1 MFKRALKYLRY
12 YWFRHGLL
20 ILALVLLVALPIGVQ
35 LIMKWSQEEFLKR
48 AEGSSVLIGAR
59 GQEADLVLNSLYFI
73 PKEIQSLPYA
83 ALDEIDAYQRGYG
96 IPIATGFS
104 SNSFPIVGTNI
115 DYFKYREIGLAQG
128 HYFSFIGDCVVG
140 SRVAGELGLQVGD
153 TLSSSPANYF
163 DFAGTYP
170 LNMIV
175 TGILENKNTPDD
187 RALFV
192 DIKTHWVLMGIG
204 HGHEDLDEVSD
215 PTVFISEDENIAN
228 AKLRMNA
235 QVSEANREE
244 FHFHG
249 DMGGFPMTSVLFVS
263 NSLKDEIIFQG
274 KIEEERKDLD
284 IIVPR
289 QMVSQ
294 LLTRIFKIGN
304 LLKST
309 IYIISVVCVLL
320 FALFIQFILQSRKG
334 EFQTLYELGNS
345 KTDIVK
351 QVVFEYLMLLAIA
364 GVILTVVLITLIY
377 YKLDVLQ
384 LIFRE
389 I

>member
-35 LIMKWSQEEFLKR
+35 LIMNWSQEEFLKR
-48 AEGSSVLIGAR
+48 AEASSVLIGAR

-83 ALDEIDAYQRGYG
+83 ALDEIDAYQSGYG
-96 IPIATGFS
+96 IPLATGFS

-115 DYFKYREIGLAQG
+115 DYFNYREIELAQG

-140 SRVAGELGLQVGD
+140 SRVAYDLDLQVGD

-170 LNMIV
+170 LKMII
-175 TGILENKNTPDD
+175 TGILENKNSPDD
-187 RALFV
+187 QALFV

-204 HGHEDLDEVSD
+204 HGHQDLDEVSD
-215 PTVFISEDENIAN
+215 PTVFISEEESIAN

-235 QVSEANREE
+235 QVDETNREE

-249 DMGGFPMTSVLFVS
+249 DMGGFPMTSVLFVP

-274 KIEEERKDLD
+274 KLEEEKKDLD

-309 IYIISVVCVLL
+309 IYIISIVCILL
-320 FALFIQFILQSRKG
+320 FALFVQFILQSRKG

-351 QVVFEYLMLLAIA
+351 QVVFEYLMLLIIA
-364 GVILTVVLITLIY
+364 GLILAVLLITLIT